1 MKQLF
6 LVLISLVSFSKV
18 SSQTKIVEDSILNNL
33 ALQIKKH
40 WNIEIREDSLIIE
53 SKNSMWVDFYNIA
66 GAPFDDPEYEK
77 YSEEYLKEN
86 GRKVKAKILF
96 KLEPKWTQARK
107 EYVLK
112 VNSLIYRE
120 IDSLIYKYNIS
131 HLKRSF
137 RWHEE
142 HFWGTTKEEDKRI
155 DSYKMEKEKLM
166 NKMIIIPSYNS
177 EFYSLFIVDRNWML
191 SEVNSAHLVPVIF
204 PETESIEIYNL
215 EALFDELLAN
225 QNQ

>member
-131 HLKRSF
+131 GCK
-137 RWHEE
+137 
-142 HFWGTTKEEDKRI
+142 
-155 DSYKMEKEKLM
+155 Y
-166 NKMIIIPSYNS
+166 
-177 EFYSLFIVDRNWML
+177 
-191 SEVNSAHLVPVIF
+191 
-204 PETESIEIYNL
+204 
-215 EALFDELLAN
+215 
-225 QNQ
+225 